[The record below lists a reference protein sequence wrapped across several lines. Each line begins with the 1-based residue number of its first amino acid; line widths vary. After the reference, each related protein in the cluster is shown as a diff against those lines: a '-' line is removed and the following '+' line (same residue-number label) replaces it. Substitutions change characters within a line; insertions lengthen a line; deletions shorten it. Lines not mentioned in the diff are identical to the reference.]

1 MKPNF
6 LIFMTDQQRGDMQ
19 PTFQTAKMPNLEKLA
34 ENGVVFRRAY
44 CPSPHCCPSRAT
56 FFSGLYPSRHGVWN
70 NVDLADAL
78 SKGLHEHVRLF
89 SEDLKENGYRLYY
102 SGKWHV
108 SALEDPEDRGF
119 EQLYMNGR
127 QTGETEKSGSIPD
140 MRDWSWLE
148 KKNYLKGGES
158 RGEGEIM
165 RIGFPRYRQYGVTE
179 NPFSDDDVVRAAREK
194 IRELPE
200 GEPFCMYVGTLGPHD
215 PYMVPEKYLEL
226 YPMEEIELPAIYEDD
241 LTDKPNLYRRT
252 QNRFRQLT
260 REEHKRSLQHY
271 LAFCSYEDALFG
283 EILKELKAKKLLEST
298 IVIYLSDHGDY
309 AGAHGLWTK
318 GLPCFREAYH
328 ICSVMG
334 YGGIQ
339 EKGMAVE
346 ALVSL
351 ADYAPTILE
360 LAGISVRRRL
370 AGRSLV
376 PFLEGKQPEGWRT
389 ELFTQTNGNEL
400 YGLQRAVFDNKYKF
414 VYNGF
419 DFDELYDLETDPEEC
434 HNLAGEKKYEAV
446 KRRYYKKLWE
456 FAYENQDMLGDHYI
470 TTALMDYGAG
480 IKNEE

>member
-1 MKPNF
+1 
-6 LIFMTDQQRGDMQ
+6 
-19 PTFQTAKMPNLEKLA
+19 
-34 ENGVVFRRAY
+34 
-44 CPSPHCCPSRAT
+44 
-56 FFSGLYPSRHGVWN
+56 
-70 NVDLADAL
+70 
-78 SKGLHEHVRLF
+78 
-89 SEDLKENGYRLYY
+89 
-102 SGKWHV
+102 
-108 SALEDPEDRGF
+108 
-119 EQLYMNGR
+119 
-127 QTGETEKSGSIPD
+127 
-140 MRDWSWLE
+140 
-148 KKNYLKGGES
+148 
-158 RGEGEIM
+158 M

-226 YPMEEIELPAIYEDD
+226 YPMEEIELPASYEDD